1 MKTNKIIRSQRF
13 TLRLSDAEHN
23 TLEKLEKV
31 LGLSR
36 SEIFRIRVF
45 GKSQRMLVNTVE
57 IMNVLDKTGEE
68 IGRCR
73 DNLSQLTQLANTLRK
88 KGTLH
93 TAMLSDLTPLLKE
106 YNVLQRRLERSVRQL
121 IRYIIDQV

>member
-1 MKTNKIIRSQRF
+1 MKTNKIIRSRRF
-13 TLRLSDAEHN
+13 TLRLSDAEHK

-36 SEIFRIRVF
+36 AEIFRIRVF
-45 GKSQRMLVNTVE
+45 GNSQRMLVNTVE

-88 KGTLH
+88 KGALH